1 MPENLH
7 WFKWEAY
14 TTWLSGVALLMV
26 VYYLN
31 PGLYLIAPGSDLSP
45 AAAVLIGFG
54 SLIVGWFV
62 YDLLC
67 DSPLGKTP
75 ALLGLVLF
83 VLVIAACWGYSQ
95 IFSGRAAYIHTG
107 ALIGTIMVGNVFR
120 IIMPAQRAL
129 VAAIE
134 QNRTPDPVL
143 PAKGLL
149 RSRHNNYFTLP
160 VLFIMISNHFPST
173 YGSQYNWLI
182 LAALGALSVLARHY
196 FNTRHDSNRFAWA
209 LPARGGDDLPGLRHF
224 AEPPEQHAEP
234 DCHHARAGQR
244 RRPGHGDAPRFSEI
258 NEVIEQRCTVCHSAN
273 PSSPMFSS
281 APAGVMFDT
290 PEQIRQQA
298 AKIHAQTV
306 ASQIMPLGNI
316 TQMTQEERD
325 LLGAWI
331 ARAHRPI
338 EPTPAARLAC
348 GFNDVSLPGKS
359 GAGHTGPSV
368 QGLSRQSITN
378 APEVSCMNDL
388 NARPAGTTRLPWLQ
402 QLLVSLQHVLL
413 MYGGAVAVPLI
424 VGQAAGLS
432 RDEIAFL
439 INADLLVA
447 GIATLVQS
455 LGIGPMGIRMPV
467 MMGASFAAVSSMVV
481 AGMPGSA

>member
-1 MPENLH
+1 MIVGIAWIGASFYFVWLENNLNRANPREGLSGDLWAIHGGGIYHLEKYKLAPPQMPENLH

-31 PGLYLIAPGSDLSP
+31 PSLYLVLPGSGLSP
-45 AAAVLIGFG
+45 AAAVAIGFG
-54 SLIVGWFV
+54 SLIVGWFI

-134 QNRTPDPVL
+134 QNRTPDPLL

-173 YGSQYNWLI
+173 YGSEYNWLI
-182 LAALGALSVLARHY
+182 LAALGALSVLVRHY

-209 LPARGGDDLPGLRHF
+209 LPAAAVGMVCLAFVLSPNRQPVPQNLAPTT
-224 AEPPEQHAEP
+224 PEQASI
-234 DCHHARAGQR
+234 
-244 RRPGHGDAPRFSEI
+244 SEQKSGATDH
-258 NEVIEQRCTVCHSAN
+258 NEFNKVSSVIEERCTVCHSAT
-273 PSSPMFSS
+273 PTSPLFSA

-290 PEQIRQQA
+290 PEQIQQMA
-298 AKIHAQTV
+298 AKIHAQTI

-325 LLGAWI
+325 LLANWI
-331 ARAHRPI
+331 AQ
-338 EPTPAARLAC
+338 
-348 GFNDVSLPGKS
+348 
-359 GAGHTGPSV
+359 GA
-368 QGLSRQSITN
+368 Q
-378 APEVSCMNDL
+378 
-388 NARPAGTTRLPWLQ
+388 
-402 QLLVSLQHVLL
+402 
-413 MYGGAVAVPLI
+413 
-424 VGQAAGLS
+424 
-432 RDEIAFL
+432 
-439 INADLLVA
+439 IN
-447 GIATLVQS
+447 
-455 LGIGPMGIRMPV
+455 
-467 MMGASFAAVSSMVV
+467 
-481 AGMPGSA
+481 

>member
-1 MPENLH
+1 MDAHLTEWLNLGIRWIHMIVGIAWIGASFYFVWLENNLNRSNPREGLSGDLWAIHGGGIYHLEKYKLAPPQMPENLH

-31 PGLYLIAPGSDLSP
+31 PSLYLVLPGSGMSP
-45 AAAVLIGFG
+45 ATAVAIGFG
-54 SLIVGWFV
+54 SLIVGWFI

-75 ALLGLVLF
+75 VLLGLVLF

-129 VAAIE
+129 VKAIE
-134 QNRTPDPVL
+134 DNATPDPAL

-173 YGSQYNWLI
+173 YGSEYNWLI

-209 LPARGGDDLPGLRHF
+209 LPAAAVGMVCLAFVLSPNRQPAPQNLAPTT
-224 AEPPEQHAEP
+224 PEQASI
-234 DCHHARAGQR
+234 
-244 RRPGHGDAPRFSEI
+244 SEQ
-258 NEVIEQRCTVCHSAN
+258 NSGTASHSAFNKVSSVIEERCTVCHSAQ
-273 PSSPMFSS
+273 PTSPLFSA

-290 PEQIRQQA
+290 PEQIQQMA

-325 LLGAWI
+325 LLASWIEQGA
-331 ARAHRPI
+331 
-338 EPTPAARLAC
+338 
-348 GFNDVSLPGKS
+348 
-359 GAGHTGPSV
+359 
-368 QGLSRQSITN
+368 Q
-378 APEVSCMNDL
+378 
-388 NARPAGTTRLPWLQ
+388 
-402 QLLVSLQHVLL
+402 
-413 MYGGAVAVPLI
+413 
-424 VGQAAGLS
+424 
-432 RDEIAFL
+432 
-439 INADLLVA
+439 IN
-447 GIATLVQS
+447 
-455 LGIGPMGIRMPV
+455 
-467 MMGASFAAVSSMVV
+467 
-481 AGMPGSA
+481 

>member
-1 MPENLH
+1 MDAHLTEWLNLGIRWIHMIVGIAWIGASFYFVWLENNLNRSNPREGLSGDLWAIHGGGIYHLEKYKLAPPQMPENLH

-31 PGLYLIAPGSDLSP
+31 PSLYLIAPGSELSP
-45 AAAVLIGFG
+45 AAAIAIGFG
-54 SLIVGWFV
+54 SLIVGWFI

-209 LPARGGDDLPGLRHF
+209 LPAAAVGMICLAFVTSPNRQPAAPNLAATTPEQASQAAQQQPQQAVERPATAAAGDGVAF
-224 AEPPEQHAEP
+224 AEV
-234 DCHHARAGQR
+234 
-244 RRPGHGDAPRFSEI
+244 S
-258 NEVIEQRCTVCHSAN
+258 NVIHERCTVCHSAQ
-273 PSSPMFSS
+273 PTSPLFSA

-290 PEQIRQQA
+290 PQQMRQQA

-316 TQMTQEERD
+316 TQMTTEERQ
-325 LLGAWI
+325 LIGQWI
-331 ARAHRPI
+331 AQG
-338 EPTPAARLAC
+338 AR
-348 GFNDVSLPGKS
+348 
-359 GAGHTGPSV
+359 T
-368 QGLSRQSITN
+368 
-378 APEVSCMNDL
+378 E
-388 NARPAGTTRLPWLQ
+388 
-402 QLLVSLQHVLL
+402 
-413 MYGGAVAVPLI
+413 
-424 VGQAAGLS
+424 
-432 RDEIAFL
+432 
-439 INADLLVA
+439 
-447 GIATLVQS
+447 
-455 LGIGPMGIRMPV
+455 
-467 MMGASFAAVSSMVV
+467 
-481 AGMPGSA
+481 

>member
-1 MPENLH
+1 MDAHLTEWLNLGIRWIHMIVGIAWIGASFYFVWLENNLNRSNPREGLSGDLWAIHGGGIYHLEKYKLAPPQMPENLH

-31 PGLYLIAPGSDLSP
+31 PGLYLIAPGSELSP
-45 AAAVLIGFG
+45 AAAIAIGFG

-95 IFSGRAAYIHTG
+95 VFSGRAAYIHTG
-107 ALIGTIMVGNVFR
+107 ALIGTIMVGNVLR

-173 YGSQYNWLI
+173 YGSQYNWAILAS
-182 LAALGALSVLARHY
+182 LAALAVLVRHF
-196 FNTRHDSNRFAWA
+196 FNTRHDSQRFAWA
-209 LPARGGDDLPGLRHF
+209 LPAAAVGMICLAFVTSPARQAAAPDVAAGNVQQQGSDDF
-224 AEPPEQHAEP
+224 AKVSQ
-234 DCHHARAGQR
+234 
-244 RRPGHGDAPRFSEI
+244 
-258 NEVIEQRCTVCHSAN
+258 VIHERCTVCHSAQ
-273 PSSPMFSS
+273 PSSPMFSA

-290 PEQIRQQA
+290 PQQIRQLA
-298 AKIHAQTV
+298 PKIHAQSV

-316 TQMTQEERD
+316 TQMTQDERD
-325 LLGAWI
+325 LLASWI
-331 ARAHRPI
+331 A
-338 EPTPAARLAC
+338 
-348 GFNDVSLPGKS
+348 K
-359 GAGHTGPSV
+359 
-368 QGLSRQSITN
+368 
-378 APEVSCMNDL
+378 
-388 NARPAGTTRLPWLQ
+388 
-402 QLLVSLQHVLL
+402 
-413 MYGGAVAVPLI
+413 
-424 VGQAAGLS
+424 
-432 RDEIAFL
+432 
-439 INADLLVA
+439 
-447 GIATLVQS
+447 
-455 LGIGPMGIRMPV
+455 
-467 MMGASFAAVSSMVV
+467 GASID
-481 AGMPGSA
+481 